1 MSKKKEKKW
10 CHFRHLVVVAMMRIV
25 MWPILRIKYGFHYKR
40 FQHDKRNYLILFNH
54 QTTQDQFFVGY
65 LFKNKTYYVTSDD
78 FTTIPFV
85 SWLLKVLVHIIPY
98 KKASTDFGILKNCKQ
113 VASENGNIAIAPE
126 GNRCYSGKTGYINP
140 TIAKMI
146 KFLKLPV
153 AFVLIKG
160 GFGVMP
166 RFSKKPRR
174 GRCTCEVTRVW
185 EYDEYKDLS
194 YEAMYEVVKKEMWLD
209 ESVPDNKFTSKKKA
223 EFLERVIYLCPNCG
237 VVHFAS
243 HGDILECP
251 KCHAKLKY
259 TDYKQF
265 EVVEGNYTF
274 KNVSDWYDYQRK
286 ALFKFNMLELDNNV
300 PLFDDKI
307 KLFEV
312 VPRKTKKKISL
323 NAHIVFFP
331 NRLEITYDENKLI
344 INLDEINS
352 SGVFGDNKVNF
363 FTNNHTYQIKYDDRF
378 NGLKYVQYYYKYKM
392 DKGENNE
399 QFFGI

>member
-1 MSKKKEKKW
+1 MAKKKEKKW
-10 CHFRHLVVVAMMRIV
+10 CHFRHLVVISMMRII
-25 MWPILRIKYGFHYKR
+25 MWPILRFKYGFHYKK

-85 SWLLKVLVHIIPY
+85 SWVLKVLVHIIPY

-153 AFVLIKG
+153 AFTLIKG

-194 YEAMYEVVKKEMWLD
+194 YEEMYEVIKKEMWLD
-209 ESVPDNKFTSKKKA
+209 ESVPDNKFTSKRKA

-237 VVHFAS
+237 VVHFVS

-251 KCHAKLKY
+251 KCGAKLKY

-265 EVVEGNYTF
+265 EVVDANFSF

-286 ALFKFNMLELDNNV
+286 ELFKLNMLELDKNV
-300 PLFDDKI
+300 PLFSDKI
-307 KLFEV
+307 KFYEV
-312 VPRKTKKKISL
+312 VPRKAKKKISL
-323 NAHIVFFP
+323 DANIEFYP
-331 NRLEITYDENKLI
+331 NRLEISYDDKKLI
-344 INLDEINS
+344 LTLDEINS

-363 FTNNHTYQIKYDDRF
+363 FTDNHIYQIKYDDRF

-392 DKGENNE
+392 DKGENDE

>member
-1 MSKKKEKKW
+1 MAKKKEKKW
-10 CHFRHLVVVAMMRIV
+10 CHFRHLVVISLMRII
-25 MWPILRIKYGFHYKR
+25 MWPILRFKYGFHYKK

-85 SWLLKVLVHIIPY
+85 SWVLKVLVHIIPY

-153 AFVLIKG
+153 AFTLIKG

-185 EYDEYKDLS
+185 EHDEYKDLS
-194 YEAMYEVVKKEMWLD
+194 YEEMYEVIKKEMWLD
-209 ESVPDNKFTSKKKA
+209 ESIPDNKFTSKRKA

-265 EVVEGNYTF
+265 EVVEGNFSF

-286 ALFKFNMLELDNNV
+286 ALFKLNMLELDKSV
-300 PLFDDKI
+300 PLFSDKI
-307 KLFEV
+307 KFYEV
-312 VPRKTKKKISL
+312 VPRKAKKKISL

-331 NRLEITYDENKLI
+331 NRLEITYDDNKLI
-344 INLDEINS
+344 ISLDDINS

-363 FTNNHTYQIKYDDRF
+363 FTNNHIYQIKYDDRF

-392 DKGENNE
+392 DKGENDE

>member
-1 MSKKKEKKW
+1 MGE
-10 CHFRHLVVVAMMRIV
+10 L
-25 MWPILRIKYGFHYKR
+25 
-40 FQHDKRNYLILFNH
+40 
-54 QTTQDQFFVGY
+54 
-65 LFKNKTYYVTSDD
+65 
-78 FTTIPFV
+78 PF
-85 SWLLKVLVHIIPY
+85 
-98 KKASTDFGILKNCKQ
+98 D
-113 VASENGNIAIAPE
+113 
-126 GNRCYSGKTGYINP
+126 
-140 TIAKMI
+140 
-146 KFLKLPV
+146 
-153 AFVLIKG
+153 
-160 GFGVMP
+160 
-166 RFSKKPRR
+166 
-174 GRCTCEVTRVW
+174 
-185 EYDEYKDLS
+185 
-194 YEAMYEVVKKEMWLD
+194 
-209 ESVPDNKFTSKKKA
+209 
-223 EFLERVIYLCPNCG
+223 LCPNCG

-392 DKGENNE
+392 DKGENTE